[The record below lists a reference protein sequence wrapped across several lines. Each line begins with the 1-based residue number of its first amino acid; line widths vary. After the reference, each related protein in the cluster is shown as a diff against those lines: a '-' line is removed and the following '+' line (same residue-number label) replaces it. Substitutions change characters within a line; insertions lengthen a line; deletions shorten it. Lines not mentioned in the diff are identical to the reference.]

1 MAKRSASKPQ
11 KNAAP
16 EPARQPDLLENLE
29 CSEAAAVLKEIL
41 VAHPELR
48 SEAEA
53 IARDVLGEV
62 SFLSIAEEVE
72 DSLRQL
78 DYDDL
83 NGRAGRHSWG
93 YTEPSEAAWELLEE
107 VIEPQA
113 SELKRHLA
121 LGLKKE
127 ALAICQGLILGLYR
141 VRNGAGGEVLG
152 WAPDFAGDAASNV
165 LEQWIAAG
173 GSSLPPDF
181 VAQHLPEWPWVAHP
195 NRGR

>member
-141 VRNGAGGEVLG
+141 VRNGAGEKSWVGRPTSPATPLPTCSSSG
-152 WAPDFAGDAASNV
+152 SRRAA
-165 LEQWIAAG
+165 LRCPRT
-173 GSSLPPDF
+173 SSLSTCPSG
-181 VAQHLPEWPWVAHP
+181 H
-195 NRGR
+195 G